1 MFRST
6 TALTVGLVL
15 VASVAFSQQQP
26 DADQNQRA
34 AKVSD
39 DVVGQLTASKVNAAR
54 NKLEATSGDLG
65 STPEY
70 RTALGYL
77 QALDGDYKA
86 AIDTLESAA
95 KDAPADPVPEYLRG
109 EVLRIQGKYSDG
121 TPAWKSARGRAQKAL
136 KDNPDDPRAAFW
148 LAASQIRLEQ
158 YDAAL
163 TNLDLAAKGGYP
175 ADQVNYQRGN
185 AYLMKK
191 DFEKAVDAF
200 DRVEQT
206 DRRFA
211 HLYFYRALA
220 WNQLGKKD
228 KMLIDMDQFLK
239 LAPNAPEAD
248 QARAFL
254 SAY

>member
-1 MFRST
+1 MHRHVAALVTSVLLLASPTFAQPTTGEAQST
-6 TALTVGLVL
+6 
-15 VASVAFSQQQP
+15 
-26 DADQNQRA
+26 RA
-34 AKVSD
+34 AKVGD
-39 DVVGQLTASKVNAAR
+39 EVVGQLAASKINAAR
-54 NKLEATSGDLG
+54 NKLEATSADLA

-77 QALDGDYKA
+77 EALDGNYNEA
-86 AIDTLESAA
+86 LETLQSAA
-95 KDAPADPVPEYLRG
+95 RDASNDPVPEYLRG
-109 EVLRIQGKYSDG
+109 EVLRMKGSYSDG
-121 TPAWKSARGRAQKAL
+121 APAWKSARARAQKAL
-136 KDNPDDPRAAFW
+136 KENPDDPRAAFW

-158 YDAAL
+158 YDTAL
-163 TNLDLAAKGGYP
+163 KNLDIAAAGGFP

-191 DFEKAVDAF
+191 EFEKAVDAF
-200 DRVEQT
+200 TRVQES
-206 DRRFA
+206 DGRFA

-228 KMLIDMDQFLK
+228 RMLIDMDQFLK

>member
-1 MFRST
+1 MLRKMAMMVMCSVVAS
-6 TALTVGLVL
+6 TAL
-15 VASVAFSQQQP
+15 AQ
-26 DADQNQRA
+26 
-34 AKVSD
+34 SD
-39 DVVGQLTASKVNAAR
+39 DTAKTKRVEQVGDQVVAQLTASKLKAAR
-54 NKLEATSGDLG
+54 NRLDATADDLG

-77 QALDGDYKA
+77 QALEGDYDAAVQTLQKA
-86 AIDTLESAA
+86 AR
-95 KDAPADPVPEYLRG
+95 DAPSDPVPEYLRG
-109 EVLRIQGKYSDG
+109 EVLRVRGKYADG
-121 TPAWKSARGRAQKAL
+121 NPAWKQARTRAQEL
-136 KDNPDDPRAAFW
+136 LREQPENPRAAYW

-163 TNLDLAAKGGYP
+163 KNLDRAADNGYP
-175 ADQVNYQRGN
+175 AEMVEFQRGL

-191 DFEKAVDAF
+191 DFEKAVSAF
-200 DRVEQT
+200 DRVAEI
-206 DRRFA
+206 DNRFA

-228 KMLIDMDQFLK
+228 KMLIDMDQFVK
-239 LAPNAPEAD
+239 LAPSSPEAD

>member
-1 MFRST
+1 
-6 TALTVGLVL
+6 
-15 VASVAFSQQQP
+15 
-26 DADQNQRA
+26 
-34 AKVSD
+34 
-39 DVVGQLTASKVNAAR
+39 
-54 NKLEATSGDLG
+54 
-65 STPEY
+65 
-70 RTALGYL
+70 
-77 QALDGDYKA
+77 
-86 AIDTLESAA
+86 
-95 KDAPADPVPEYLRG
+95 
-109 EVLRIQGKYSDG
+109 
-121 TPAWKSARGRAQKAL
+121 
-136 KDNPDDPRAAFW
+136 
-148 LAASQIRLEQ
+148 
-158 YDAAL
+158 
-163 TNLDLAAKGGYP
+163 
-175 ADQVNYQRGN
+175 
-185 AYLMKK
+185 MKK

>member
-1 MFRST
+1 MLRHVAAIT
-6 TALTVGLVL
+6 
-15 VASVAFSQQQP
+15 ASVVLLGPSVFAQTTTGEARNS
-26 DADQNQRA
+26 RA
-34 AKVSD
+34 AKIGDEVVS
-39 DVVGQLTASKVNAAR
+39 QLTASKVNAAR
-54 NKLEATSGDLG
+54 NRLESTSGDLA
-65 STPEY
+65 STPEV

-77 QALDGDYKA
+77 QALDGQYDQALSTLQTA
-86 AIDTLESAA
+86 AR
-95 KDAPADPVPEYLRG
+95 DASNDPVPEYLRG
-109 EVLRIQGKYSDG
+109 EVLRIKGSYSDG
-121 TPAWKSARGRAQKAL
+121 MPAWKSARGRAQRAL
-136 KDNPDDPRAAFW
+136 KENPGDPRAAYW

-163 TNLDLAAKGGYP
+163 KNLDVAADGGYP
-175 ADQVNYQRGN
+175 ADHVNFQRGN
-185 AYLMKK
+185 AFLMKK
-191 DFEKAVDAF
+191 DFEKAIDAF
-200 DRVEQT
+200 NRVEEI

-228 KMLIDMDQFLK
+228 RMLIDMDQFLK